1 MDIKELA
8 KAMTREQ
15 FLLSKVKGYGRGG
28 RCPRG
33 FKLKEFKAEECGFD
47 TSSLRCKECWNK
59 ALKKIKFKGEDE
71 MKKFNWEDRKN
82 AVIHCDTEEK
92 AADFLKECDK
102 RGLKWGDIDKAT
114 SKTYWEGDKDYTCYR
129 VMGKYLLHSSKSF
142 YEGEGYKIFDWEI
155 AEQKESEPKEPLP
168 FPEPKELFTF
178 QEVIANIKEG
188 EKYIAKSKIYCLE
201 TIEKTSGY
209 FKFTGQ
215 LKPDRLVVDHDRTF
229 YKEEL
234 KHTYVI
240 HKVKHTP
247 EGTPN
252 SYRNPKIE
260 EAINDNVICNTEKGK
275 IYGRKVSSEVI
286 QMTEKEYLNYPIIEN
301 INE

>member
-1 MDIKELA
+1 MNLKELV
-8 KAMTREQ
+8 KTMTREE
-15 FLLSKVKGYGRGG
+15 FLNNRRLTDKEGCPTKYGLKCKKPCDGVKCKKCWSKAVK
-28 RCPRG
+28 
-33 FKLKEFKAEECGFD
+33 D
-47 TSSLRCKECWNK
+47 
-59 ALKKIKFKGEDE
+59 IKFKGEDE
-71 MKKFNWEDRKN
+71 MKKFNWE
-82 AVIHCDTEEK
+82 I
-92 AADFLKECDK
+92 
-102 RGLKWGDIDKAT
+102 
-114 SKTYWEGDKDYTCYR
+114 
-129 VMGKYLLHSSKSF
+129 
-142 YEGEGYKIFDWEI
+142 
-155 AEQKESEPKEPLP
+155 ESEPKEST
-168 FPEPKELFTF
+168 PEPKELFTF
-178 QEVIANIKEG
+178 QEVIANIKDD
-188 EKYIAKSKIYCLE
+188 EKYISKSKIYCLE